1 MLKPLLFPILI
12 VNFLYSNQANDD
24 LYINGLISKEE
35 YKLRQKRE
43 EELVSIKAELATEKK
58 EQELSEHKDDVE
70 EEESTLDSILSILK

>member
-1 MLKPLLFPILI
+1 MLKPLLFSILI

-43 EELVSIKAELATEKK
+43 EELVSIKAELANEKK
-58 EQELSEHKDDVE
+58 EQELSESEDDV

>member
-1 MLKPLLFPILI
+1 MLKPLLFLTLV

-24 LYINGLISKEE
+24 LYVNGLISKEE

-43 EELVSIKAELATEKK
+43 EELVSIKAELAAEKK
-58 EQELSEHKDDVE
+58 EQELSEPKDDV